1 MKLNKYIILFLIL
14 LVILITCYGIYHRW
28 YKEGMTSGKKI
39 ELVIARYNEDLNW
52 LKDDPFNKHTAIVY
66 NKGVNDDFHKTN
78 VNKIIK
84 LENVGRCDHTYLYHI
99 IQNYDNLA
107 DVTIFLPGSADMSYK
122 IERAKR
128 QVLEVEKHNNTV
140 FIGSRHNDVKNHHY
154 NFKLDEWKAS
164 DSRNYSVNSEN
175 KLLLADIRPFG
186 KWYESHFKD
195 IVVHYVV
202 LSGIFAVS
210 REHIRQHPK
219 SYYEDLIKELS
230 TSSNPE
236 VGHYFERS
244 WNAIFYPL
252 EGAVFIETK

>member
-1 MKLNKYIILFLIL
+1 MKLNQYIILFLIL
-14 LVILITCYGIYHRW
+14 FIFVIIWYGGG
-28 YKEGMTSGKKI
+28 YKCRDGMTSGKKI

-52 LKDDPFNKHTAIVY
+52 LKNDPFNKYSAIVY
-66 NKGVNDDFHKTN
+66 NKGVNDDFYKTDS
-78 VNKIIK
+78 NKVIK

-128 QVLEVEKHNNTV
+128 QVLEVEKHKNTV
-140 FIGSRHNDVKNHHY
+140 FIGSRHNDVKTHHY
-154 NFKLDEWKAS
+154 NFQLDEWKAS

-219 SYYEDLIKELS
+219 SYYEKFIKELS